1 MYTESE
7 DYIIILLLKILKE
20 VMDEIEFTWLVLMRY
35 KWKTERPP
43 TNHTKMKV

>member
-35 KWKTERPP
+35 K
-43 TNHTKMKV
+43 